1 MKPLV
6 SILVP
11 AYNAGPW
18 IADTLRSALA
28 QTWPRKE
35 VIVVDDGSTDDTVAV
50 ARQFESADLKVVSKK
65 NEGAAA
71 TRNHLLSLSQGD
83 FIQWLDA
90 DDLLSPGKV
99 ERQLATLPD
108 LSERRILLSCPWAYF
123 IYRPQTAMF
132 TPTSLWADLSPVD
145 WMVRKFSENLH
156 QQTATWLTSRE
167 LAVAAGPWDTRML
180 SDDDGEYFSRV
191 LMASKGTLF
200 APEARVYYR
209 IVPSGRLSYIG
220 GSDRKMNA
228 MLLSM
233 QMHIGYLQGL
243 EDSPRVRAALLRY
256 IHTWAQAFHPNRHDI
271 FAQLGTMAAALGGRF
286 EPPQLRPKYRWLS
299 PLFGHAQAW
308 RLQLALPYYKSRAGA
323 VVDGWR
329 HRFASD
335 SRVPPHLL
343 AVDGE
348 SHDKFQGSHS

>member
-1 MKPLV
+1 MTPLV

-35 VIVVDDGSTDDTVAV
+35 IIVVDDGSTDDTVAV
-50 ARQFESADLKVVSKK
+50 ARQFECADLKVVSKQ

-90 DDLLSPGKV
+90 DDLLSLGKI
-99 ERQLATLPD
+99 ERQLRALPD
-108 LSERRILLSCPWAYF
+108 PSERRVLLSCPWAYF
-123 IYRPQTAMF
+123 VYRPQTARF
-132 TPTSLWADLSPVD
+132 VPTSLWADLPPVD

-167 LAVAAGPWDTRML
+167 LADAAGPWDTRML

-191 LMASKGTLF
+191 LMASTGTRF
-200 APEARVYYR
+200 VPEARVYYR
-209 IVPSGRLSYIG
+209 IVPSSRLSYIG
-220 GSDRKMNA
+220 GSDRKMDA

-233 QMHIGYLQGL
+233 QLHVGYLRGL
-243 EDSPRVRAALLRY
+243 EDSPRVRKALLSY
-256 IHTWAQAFHPNRHDI
+256 VHTWAQAFHPDRRDI
-271 FAQLGTMAAALGGRF
+271 FEKLESMAVALGGRF
-286 EPPQLRPKYRWLS
+286 EPPRLRWKYRWLS
-299 PLFGHAQAW
+299 PLIGHARAW
-308 RLQLALPYYKSRAGA
+308 RLQLALPYYKSRAQA
-323 VVDGWR
+323 ALDGWR
-329 HRFASD
+329 YRRSAAAQLPAHE
-335 SRVPPHLL
+335 L
-343 AVDGE
+343 AVDG
-348 SHDKFQGSHS
+348 